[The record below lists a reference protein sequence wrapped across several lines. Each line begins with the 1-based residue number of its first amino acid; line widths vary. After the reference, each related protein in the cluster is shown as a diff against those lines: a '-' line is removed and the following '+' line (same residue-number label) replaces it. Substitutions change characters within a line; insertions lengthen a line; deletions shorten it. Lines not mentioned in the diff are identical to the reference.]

1 MSKYKVYEFSYKGSW
16 LGGVI
21 LAISTSEADAL
32 IVVKAEVSKK
42 GYNPDTLKLETTSDI
57 TNGAIIYNDNGDY

>member
-1 MSKYKVYEFSYKGSW
+1 MSKYKVYEFSYKGEW

-21 LAISTSEADAL
+21 LIISTSEEDAL
-32 IVVKAEVSKK
+32 SVAKAKL
-42 GYNPDTLKLETTSDI
+42 LKQGRKDSLKFEKTSDI